1 MTGGAV
7 IASEARQSM
16 DRHVASLLA
25 MTGGAVI
32 ASEARQS
39 MDRHVASLLAMTQ
52 EFFASLLAMTK

>member
-1 MTGGAV
+1 
-7 IASEARQSM
+7 M